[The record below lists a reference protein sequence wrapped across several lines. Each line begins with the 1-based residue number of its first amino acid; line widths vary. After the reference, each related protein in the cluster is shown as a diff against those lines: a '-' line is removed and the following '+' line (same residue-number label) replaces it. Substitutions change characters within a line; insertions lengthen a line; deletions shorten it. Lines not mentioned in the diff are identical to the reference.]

1 MQRGGRCCH
10 GDFYGYGVS
19 GSTQSGLCK
28 ILSGLGSMYDTALFP
43 SQPCGIL
50 GAGLLRQ
57 CGCIP
62 WAITPNQCW
71 NGVIHTLI

>member
-1 MQRGGRCCH
+1 
-10 GDFYGYGVS
+10 
-19 GSTQSGLCK
+19 
-28 ILSGLGSMYDTALFP
+28 MYDTALFP